1 LLVRQGR
8 FRNVV
13 RLSGIYDNV
22 GGESTVDLTAEQPD
36 GRCVPIGVAVDGRV
50 DQNTSAG
57 QLRLDAL
64 TCLFDDAGDVAT
76 LNPGKR

>member
-1 LLVRQGR
+1 
-8 FRNVV
+8 V
-13 RLSGIYDNV
+13 RLSGIDDNV
-22 GGESTVDLTAEQPD
+22 GGEATVHLTAEQAD

-57 QLRLDAL
+57 HLRLDAL
-64 TCLFDDAGDVAT
+64 TSLLDDAGDVTT